1 MVEIT
6 KTLYITTRE
15 KWRKWLEKNHN
26 TEKEIW
32 LVYYKKHTGKPRIPY
47 DDAVEEAL
55 CFGWIDSIIKRIDEE
70 KYTQKFSPRKQNSV
84 WSDLNKKRVK
94 KLIEE
99 GKMTKAGFGTIKGLA
114 LDDLK
119 KEEKRSF
126 KKESIIPSYIKDAL
140 KSNIQ
145 AWDNFNKLAFSYK
158 RNYVGWIDSA
168 KREETRQRRLEEAIK
183 LLEKNEKLGI
193 K

>member
-1 MVEIT
+1 M
-6 KTLYITTRE
+6 
-15 KWRKWLEKNHN
+15 EKNHKS
-26 TEKEIW
+26 EKEIW
-32 LVYYKKHTGKPRIPY
+32 LIYYKKHTGKPRIPY

-94 KLIEE
+94 KLIKE

-119 KEEKRSF
+119 KEDKRSF
-126 KKESIIPSYIKDAL
+126 KKEITIPSYIKDAL

-168 KREETRQRRLEEAIK
+168 KKEETRKSRLEEAIK
-183 LLEKNEKLGI
+183 LLEKNEKLGM

>member
-1 MVEIT
+1 MKIT
-6 KTLYITTRE
+6 KTLYITTRA
-15 KWRKWLEKNHN
+15 KWRKWLEKNHKS
-26 TEKEIW
+26 EKEIW
-32 LVYYKKHTGKPRIPY
+32 LIYYKKHTGKPRIPY

-70 KYTQKFSPRKQNSV
+70 KYTQKFSPRKENSV

-99 GKMTKAGFGTIKGLA
+99 GKMTKAGFGNIKGLA

-119 KEEKRSF
+119 KEEKRSL
-126 KKESIIPSYIKDAL
+126 KNEIIIPSYIKNAL

-168 KREETRQRRLEEAIK
+168 KKEETRKSRLEEAIK
-183 LLEKNEKLGI
+183 LLEKDEKLEM